1 MCKLCRDVI
10 FEKGANLIV
19 VEIKV
24 QLVWKRIPKSIHKQ
38 SISMYNGTISDR
50 GWCMVK

>member
-1 MCKLCRDVI
+1 MITLKEYKEEVWMCKLCRDVI

-24 QLVWKRIPKSIHKQ
+24 
-38 SISMYNGTISDR
+38 
-50 GWCMVK
+50 